1 MSVTRQHARH
11 KLPVQVFYNKQHL
24 KLIDFSLGGTG
35 VEIGSITPPEQKAEI
50 RLVCIFPISGENIGW
65 EITAKVVRVDK
76 EKNFMAFEFIEDDDF
91 KKFSLAFYDEMRKK
105 GLM

>member
-35 VEIGSITPPEQKAEI
+35 VEIGTIDPPEKDAKI
-50 RLVCIFPISGENIGW
+50 RLILIFPVSEKNVGW
-65 EITAKVVRVDK
+65 EITAKVVRVDS
-76 EKNFMAFEFIEDDDF
+76 EKNFMAFEFVEDDDF

-105 GLM
+105 GLI